1 MNPEELAYWYW
12 LTDAKGI
19 GPIISRRLLD
29 EFGTPAAVFNTDK
42 SEIVVR
48 TGIRNSLAD
57 NIERSKSNIGRYVQL
72 AENQLQV
79 AEIVNGHILTCADS
93 PYAEFYRI
101 HSGDRALPP
110 VIHAIGNINYINS
123 RTYAVVGTR
132 IPSDDARE
140 KARELA
146 RSLATEGLTIVSG
159 LALGI
164 DGMAHRGAMEVGGK
178 TIAVL
183 GCGADIK
190 YPSENATLYSSI
202 IDRGLIVSEFPFG
215 TRPTSENL
223 RKRNRTIISLTEAVV
238 IADCPLQSGAMIA
251 ARFAAQQRKPIF
263 TFRYRET
270 GSNLGGEWLINK
282 HLAGELKGS
291 TAEDFFHAL
300 DSYQQTDTNIDK
312 VFSEIWPKKPRKSR
326 PETKVAKSKK
336 EKNGA
341 RASQALTQ
349 DGRAHHSETL
359 QSTMALSDSAAEQ
372 GIADHTNKFFNL
384 KPGDRVM
391 HSTFGKGE
399 IINITKNGDDYQIT
413 IRFSGKKIRTLS
425 WQYASLTKL

>member
-12 LTDAKGI
+12 LTDARGI
-19 GPIISRRLLD
+19 GPIFSKRLLD
-29 EFGTPAAVFNTDK
+29 EFETPVAVFNAEK
-42 SEIVVR
+42 SEVVAR

-57 NIERSKSNIGRYVQL
+57 NIERSKNDIGRYVRL
-72 AENQLQV
+72 AQNQLQV

-93 PYAEFYRI
+93 PYAEIYRI
-101 HSGDRALPP
+101 HNVNRALPP

-123 RTYAVVGTR
+123 RRFAVVGTR
-132 IPSDDARE
+132 RPSDDARE
-140 KARELA
+140 KACELA
-146 RSLATEGLTIVSG
+146 HNLATEGLTIVSG

-164 DGMAHRGAMEVGGK
+164 DGIAHKGAMEVGGK

-251 ARFAAQQRKPIF
+251 ARFAAQQKKPIF
-263 TFRYRET
+263 TFCYRET
-270 GSNLGGEWLINK
+270 GSNLGGEWLISK
-282 HLAGELKGS
+282 HLADELKDS
-291 TAEDFFHAL
+291 TAEGFFNAL

-312 VFSEIWPKKPRKSR
+312 VFSEIWPKKLRKSR
-326 PETKVAKSKK
+326 SETKVAKFKK
-336 EKNGA
+336 DKSGA
-341 RASQALTQ
+341 SASQALTQ
-349 DGRAHHSETL
+349 DGRAHHSKTL
-359 QSTMALSDSAAEQ
+359 QSTMALGDSAAEQ
-372 GIADHTNKFFNL
+372 DIADRTDKFFHL
-384 KPGDRVM
+384 KPGDHVT

-399 IINITKNGDDYQIT
+399 ILNTIKNGDDYQIT

-425 WQYASLTKL
+425 WQYANLTKL

>member
-1 MNPEELAYWYW
+1 MNPEELSYWYW

-29 EFGTPAAVFNTDK
+29 EFGAPAAVFNAEK

-57 NIERSKSNIGRYVQL
+57 NIERSKNNIGWYVRL
-72 AENQLQV
+72 AENQLKV

-93 PYAEFYRI
+93 PYTGFYRI
-101 HSGDRALPP
+101 HNGDRALPP
-110 VIHAIGNINYINS
+110 IIHAIGNINYINS
-123 RTYAVVGTR
+123 RTFAVVGTR
-132 IPSDDARE
+132 KPSDNARE
-140 KARELA
+140 KVGELVHN
-146 RSLATEGLTIVSG
+146 LATKNLTIVSG

-164 DGMAHRGAMEVGGK
+164 DETAHRAAIEAGGK

-190 YPSENATLYSSI
+190 YPSENAALYSSI

-223 RKRNRTIISLTEAVV
+223 RKRNRTIISLSEAVV

-251 ARFAAQQRKPIF
+251 ARFAAQQKKPIF
-263 TFRYRET
+263 TFHYGET
-270 GSNLGGEWLINK
+270 GSNLGGEWLITK
-282 HLAGELKGS
+282 RLAGELKGS

-300 DSYQQTDTNIDK
+300 DNYQPIDTNIDK
-312 VFSEIWPKKPRKSR
+312 MFSEIWPKKPRKSR
-326 PETKVAKSKK
+326 LETKVVKSNK
-336 EKNGA
+336 EKGGVG
-341 RASQALTQ
+341 ASQAITQ
-349 DGRAHHSETL
+349 DSEAHHSETL
-359 QSTMALSDSAAEQ
+359 QSTMTLGDSATEQ
-372 GIADHTNKFFNL
+372 GIADNTNKSFNL
-384 KPGDRVM
+384 KLGDHVM
-391 HSTFGKGE
+391 HSTFGKGK